1 MVQIRKYCEKF
12 RLTVSSPLFLCVV
25 KYLDTNK
32 ISTASTN
39 SLTYHLFPYL
49 PTLKQNKVDTT
60 NRCEALKDVEL
71 CFTLKYLITKHL
83 HIKDQIFQIF

>member
-39 SLTYHLFPYL
+39 SLTYHLLPYL
-49 PTLKQNKVDTT
+49 STFKQTKNNFSLSYILTT
-60 NRCEALKDVEL
+60 FN
-71 CFTLKYLITKHL
+71 FHITPF
-83 HIKDQIFQIF
+83 I